1 MEKLTLQ
8 ATLDVLGKLR
18 AYVQAAAAAAK
29 VDQAKTYNLQL
40 AVDEIATNIVT
51 HGYQEQNRTGE
62 ISIAS
67 EVRDGSLTITIE
79 DHGVAFD
86 PRSRAMPREEDL
98 SKPLEER
105 QIGGLGIYL
114 AVRGVDRFDYRRDG
128 DRNVNIFAV
137 KVEQAP

>member
-1 MEKLTLQ
+1 MEKLTLP
-8 ATLDVLGKLR
+8 ATLDALGKLR
-18 AYVQAAAAAAK
+18 AYVQAAATAGG
-29 VDQAKTYNLQL
+29 VDATKTYNLQL

-51 HGYQEQNRTGE
+51 HGYEEQHRTGDL
-62 ISIAS
+62 SI
-67 EVRDGSLTITIE
+67 RGDIGDGALTITIE

-86 PRSRAMPREEDL
+86 PRSRALPREEDL

-114 AVRGVDRFDYRRDG
+114 AVKGVDRFDYRREG

-137 KVEQAP
+137 KIGKTP